1 MYNDTL
7 DILTL
12 IIGDSAHFP
21 QGLLG
26 KSPEVKLFLQRLSVG
41 GRALHTL
48 FQTHSVLAHH
58 SCLQRWDYNQHC
70 RISCKNQ
77 KDVLFPP
84 EAQARG
90 THCMDLSLHPSSVQP
105 TEFRKMSKPNLN
117 LATAQKPKVP
127 TKKPMSAVVSLI

>member
-1 MYNDTL
+1 MERVFSPNFPFSLALSAAIATTLMYNDTL

-48 FQTHSVLAHH
+48 FQIHSVLAHH
-58 SCLQRWDYNQHC
+58 SCFQRWGYNQHC

-77 KDVLFPP
+77 KDALAPP
-84 EAQARG
+84 RSPSKRYPLHGSEPPPIFSAANRVQKNVQA
-90 THCMDLSLHPSSVQP
+90 
-105 TEFRKMSKPNLN
+105 
-117 LATAQKPKVP
+117 
-127 TKKPMSAVVSLI
+127 